1 MDVNSRLNELIRT
14 SESDN
19 SNELFSTTYSTL
31 ISYHTKTPQFYDE
44 IKMLLPLNL
53 NEKHHLLFKFYH
65 ISCTNASNAA
75 LLSAN
80 VETEANTK
88 MCENIENNIETLV
101 GYAWLPLFKKGRIL
115 VHNQKINLA
124 VAQTLPNQYLSFN
137 SQTTAANVSEST
149 SQIKW
154 VDNMK
159 PIFKVN
165 CIVNSS
171 VHTYVKRV
179 FLIYFTFLLHLLINS
194 LEKIYL
200 FFRIKVFNRSLFQV
214 PLASCF
220 RTCLKIL

>member
-1 MDVNSRLNELIRT
+1 MDVNGKINELIRT
-14 SESDN
+14 SETDK
-19 SNELFSTTYSTL
+19 SNELFSTTFSTL

-44 IKMLLPLNL
+44 IKFLLPLNL

-65 ISCTNASNAA
+65 ISCTNASNTA
-75 LLSAN
+75 LSAN
-80 VETEANTK
+80 VETETNTK
-88 MCENIENNIETLV
+88 MSENTENNIETLV

-115 VHNQKINLA
+115 VHNQRINLA
-124 VAQTLPNQYLSFN
+124 VAQTLPNQYLSYN
-137 SQTTAANVSEST
+137 SQTTTTNAIEST

-179 FLIYFTFLLHLLINS
+179 FLIYF
-194 LEKIYL
+194 K
-200 FFRIKVFNRSLFQV
+200 FN
-214 PLASCF
+214 PYY
-220 RTCLKIL
+220 